1 MEQAA
6 DEHKL
11 MGVAYMF
18 DGNADSL
25 DVTDLSKSPA
35 VTIVGGQQTVVIKE
49 TDQYRARR
57 DAGHGGVPSSVTA
70 LNLSPGIISC
80 HTPAMGPTE
89 ADLRKEIARLSQ
101 LLDEGER
108 AIMWQIDK
116 VKRDPAARVQASLLT
131 IIDAVNEQREQLEKL
146 QALVE
151 DQDSSNRSI
160 SRA

>member
-1 MEQAA
+1 
-6 DEHKL
+6 
-11 MGVAYMF
+11 
-18 DGNADSL
+18 
-25 DVTDLSKSPA
+25 
-35 VTIVGGQQTVVIKE
+35 
-49 TDQYRARR
+49 
-57 DAGHGGVPSSVTA
+57 
-70 LNLSPGIISC
+70 
-80 HTPAMGPTE
+80 MGPTE